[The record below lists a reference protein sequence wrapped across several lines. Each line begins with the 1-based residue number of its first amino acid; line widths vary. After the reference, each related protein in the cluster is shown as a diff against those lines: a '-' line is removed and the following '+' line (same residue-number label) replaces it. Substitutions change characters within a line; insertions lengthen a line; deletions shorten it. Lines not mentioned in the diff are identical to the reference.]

1 MENQKKVT
9 MTKTDP
15 NIDQLYLNTVDLI
28 QYARGL
34 AVKQVNFIQLM
45 TYYSIGRWIVEEQ
58 QEGKSRAKYG
68 QQIINNLSEK
78 LLNEFGRGFS
88 GDTLKNARKF
98 YLTYKERIS
107 ETVFSLFA
115 IEKSETVFSL
125 LNKEMSFQLSWSHYL
140 QLMRIENTNER
151 NFYEIEA
158 VKSNWSVRTLQR
170 QYNSSLYER
179 LALSKDKSDILRLS
193 IEGNIIAKPQDI
205 IKQPT
210 VLEFLGIEEKAKY
223 VESDLESAIID
234 KLQKFLLEMGK
245 GYLFEAR
252 QKRFTFNEDNFY
264 VDLVTYNRLL
274 HCYVLID
281 LKVDKLTH
289 QDIGQMQMYV
299 NYYDRY
305 EKLDTENPTI
315 GILLCKEKNDA
326 LVEIT
331 LPKDVNIYASEYKL
345 YLPDKKVLQDKL
357 KEWIDEEYDN

>member
-1 MENQKKVT
+1 MKDKTEL
-9 MTKTDP
+9 TKAEAD
-15 NIDQLYLNTVDLI
+15 IEKLYFNTVGLI

-34 AVKQVNFIQLM
+34 AVKQVNLIQLM
-45 TYYSIGRWIVEEQ
+45 TYYSIGRWIVEQQ
-58 QEGKSRAKYG
+58 QEGSSRAKYG
-68 QQIINNLSEK
+68 QQVINNLSEK

-107 ETVFSLFA
+107 ETVFSL
-115 IEKSETVFSL
+115 
-125 LNKEMSFQLSWSHYL
+125 LNKDFPLQLSWSHYL
-140 QLMRIENTNER
+140 QLMRIENADER

-158 VKSNWSVRTLQR
+158 AKSNWSVRTLQR

-179 LALSKDKSDILRLS
+179 LALSRDKSEVMRLS
-193 IEGNIIAKPQDI
+193 EEGNIIAKPQDI
-205 IKQPT
+205 VKQPT
-210 VLEFLGIEEKAKY
+210 VLEFLGLEEKAKY
-223 VESDLESAIID
+223 AESDLETAIID

-252 QKRFTFNEDNFY
+252 QKRFTFNEDDFY

-305 EKLDTENPTI
+305 EKLDTENPTV

-331 LPKDVNIYASEYKL
+331 LPKDANIYASEYKL
-345 YLPDKKVLQDKL
+345 YLPDKKVLQNKL
-357 KEWIDEEYDN
+357 KEWIDEEEAAEDV